1 MCLRIGKQR
10 GKTRT
15 GIERSGLHQTVFT
28 LTGHFIHIRILF
40 ILSGLI
46 RTYQRN
52 GIGRTIRQVRGITQE
67 NVAHRAHVVLAVT
80 GGESGVDGR
89 GRGFR
94 FRVFPFRCMGQGYLR
109 SARLFQLINGSH
121 SHSGKGYKVITHIRH
136 QGFFSVHRRRS
147 RETGS
152 FGKGRTLFQ
161 VRI

>member
-15 GIERSGLHQTVFT
+15 GIERSSLHQTVFA

-40 ILSGLI
+40 IHSGLI

-67 NVAHRAHVVLAVT
+67 HVAHRAHVVLAVT

-94 FRVFPFRCMGQGYLR
+94 FRVFPFRCMGQGDLR
-109 SARLFQLINGSH
+109 SARLFQLIDGSH
-121 SHSGKGYKVITHIRH
+121 SHSGKGNQVITHVRH
-136 QGFFSVHRRRS
+136 QGFFTVYRRRS